1 MIAEYRRD
9 AEERPTPCLIYIG
22 PETPDLSIIEQD
34 ERYFVI
40 TNGPEEAS
48 LQVEREWLNRLYKP
62 LFVYQP
68 KQHHLELQPNSCSAT
83 SAASLNQR
91 ESRLPRLSMPDW

>member
-48 LQVEREWLNRLYKP
+48 L
-62 LFVYQP
+62 
-68 KQHHLELQPNSCSAT
+68 
-83 SAASLNQR
+83 
-91 ESRLPRLSMPDW
+91 